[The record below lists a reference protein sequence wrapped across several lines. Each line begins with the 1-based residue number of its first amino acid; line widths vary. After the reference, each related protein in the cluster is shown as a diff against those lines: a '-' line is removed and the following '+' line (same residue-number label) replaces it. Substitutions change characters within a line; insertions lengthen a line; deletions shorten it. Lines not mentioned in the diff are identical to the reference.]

1 LARRSFSSLRS
12 CALLMMVCLVVL
24 TGIAAAIN
32 RSLHP
37 AAGLTAALV
46 AGALVSAG
54 MMAALWI
61 TSFAQKDR
69 SAIQYGL
76 AGQLLRLALPVAGA
90 LVLERVSPEL
100 AQAKLFGCVMGIYLP
115 ALVVET
121 LLAVR
126 MLGQSTGEVCRG

>member
-1 LARRSFSSLRS
+1 
-12 CALLMMVCLVVL
+12 MVVCLVLL
-24 TGIAAAIN
+24 TGVTAAVN

-37 AAGLTAALV
+37 AFGLTAGLV

-76 AGQLLRLALPVAGA
+76 AGQLLRLALPVVGA
-90 LVLERVSPEL
+90 MVLERVSPEL
-100 AQAKLFGCVMGIYLP
+100 AEAKLFGCVLGIYLP